1 MTPSPLTHDC
11 PRTNRP
17 RWRSTVNARIRD
29 KPPILPTLEPQTSLP
44 KVTPARPSAS
54 SPAKRSPK
62 PLQSKLIKPA
72 AATKSR

>member
-44 KVTPARPSAS
+44 KVTPARQSAY

-62 PLQSKLIKPA
+62 PPQSKLIKPA
-72 AATKSR
+72 AATKSP

>member
-44 KVTPARPSAS
+44 KVTPARQSAY
-54 SPAKRSPK
+54 SPAKT
-62 PLQSKLIKPA
+62 IA
-72 AATKSR
+72 